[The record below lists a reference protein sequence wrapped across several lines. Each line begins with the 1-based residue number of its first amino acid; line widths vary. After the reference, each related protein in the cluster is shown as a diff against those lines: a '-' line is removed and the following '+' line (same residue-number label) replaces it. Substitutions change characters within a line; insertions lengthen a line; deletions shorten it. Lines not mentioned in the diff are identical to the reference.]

1 MLGEG
6 GFGKVML
13 GEHKGTKEKVAI
25 KFVHTSRYRIYI
37 IKKKNINLLFTLFSY
52 II

>member
-13 GEHKGTKEKVAI
+13 GEHKVTKEKVAI
-25 KFVHTSRYRIYI
+25 KFVHTSKSLIFF
-37 IKKKNINLLFTLFSY
+37 IKNNLILGN
-52 II
+52 